1 MSANLSDIQFT
12 SQDYTGVKKKK
23 ETGRQAHTHR
33 PTDTDKEY
41 PDVSLSS
48 SQTLGIHQYWQ
59 SDNEAQISLC

>member
-12 SQDYTGVKKKK
+12 SQDYTGVKKKGNRK
-23 ETGRQAHTHR
+23 TGAHTHR

-48 SQTLGIHQYWQ
+48 SQTLGIHQY
-59 SDNEAQISLC
+59 